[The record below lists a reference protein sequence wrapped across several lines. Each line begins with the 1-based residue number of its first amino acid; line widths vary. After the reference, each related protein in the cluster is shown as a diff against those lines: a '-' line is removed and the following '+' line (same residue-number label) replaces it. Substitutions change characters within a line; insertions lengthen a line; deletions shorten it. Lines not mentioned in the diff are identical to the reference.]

1 MKILVFIVFLVTA
14 SPSMGSDLVTWRDV
28 ALQVN
33 AELARAETLF
43 FRGDKAGA
51 KKAVMEAYFGVFE
64 TEKMEAAMRTE
75 LGAKYTYRVE
85 RRFGAIRKAIK
96 KDDGDAVRKISR
108 SLRKTL
114 EEDAAKLEAASIP
127 RQVFKVNQ

>member
-1 MKILVFIVFLVTA
+1 MKILVFIVLLVTA

-33 AELARAETLF
+33 AELARAEMLF

>member
-1 MKILVFIVFLVTA
+1 MKILVFIVLLVTA

-51 KKAVMEAYFGVFE
+51 KKAVMEAYFGVSE

>member
-96 KDDGDAVRKISR
+96 RDDGDAVRKISR

>member
-1 MKILVFIVFLVTA
+1 
-14 SPSMGSDLVTWRDV
+14 MGSDLVTWRDV

>member
-1 MKILVFIVFLVTA
+1 MKILVFIVLLVTA